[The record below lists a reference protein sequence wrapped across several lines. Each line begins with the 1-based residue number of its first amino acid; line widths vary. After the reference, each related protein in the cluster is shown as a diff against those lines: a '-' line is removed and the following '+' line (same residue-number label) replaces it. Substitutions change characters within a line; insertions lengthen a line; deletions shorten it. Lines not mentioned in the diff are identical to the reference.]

1 MDKNNRL
8 INIYIKIHN
17 KRTITME
24 DLQYLAKYDPE
35 CFRKTCA
42 NVVYNMPETKEVM
55 SVPMADASAALEN
68 AGGEVADEF
77 EVMAVLNR
85 LNELETNSDIY
96 GDISAKRVK
105 NLLGNLF
112 MEMLFPHNDE
122 ETFIC
127 AVEEEKT
134 PSFDVKA

>member
-24 DLQYLAKYDPE
+24 DLQYLAMYDPE

-42 NVVYNMPETKEVM
+42 NVVYNMPETKAVM
-55 SVPMADASAALEN
+55 SVAQVEHSEPQDAEN
-68 AGGEVADEF
+68 AENPDGFD
-77 EVMAVLNR
+77 VMAVLDR
-85 LNELETNSDIY
+85 LKELEADSDIY

-112 MEMLFPHNDE
+112 MELLFPHNDE
-122 ETFIC
+122 ETFIG

-134 PSFDVKA
+134 PSFDMKA